1 MGCYL
6 TTRIVANKGVYQ
18 TTYDVGSLAR
28 VLSEAQAIVAKAR
41 GGVSTADVRI
51 DKRSGE
57 EPRYI
62 SVMLRTARTN
72 QIAEVFHASRGPG
85 DELLP
90 PAALQAADPNSTE
103 ASLRDFILGS
113 ATPRI

>member
-6 TTRIVANKGVYQ
+6 ATRIVLKKGVYQ
-18 TTYDVGSLAR
+18 TTHEVGFLAR
-28 VLSEAQAIVAKAR
+28 VLSEAQAMVAKAR
-41 GGVSTADVRI
+41 GGVSSPDVRI

-62 SVMLRTARTN
+62 SVMLRTARTH

-90 PAALQAADPNSTE
+90 PAALQAADPNGTE

-113 ATPRI
+113 STPKT